1 MPKKASKTPSSSIP
15 GSSSIKSRTPQSSR
29 LRPKSQFGI
38 ASGTS
43 RLPTNGSATLES
55 PSSRIRPPA
64 PFQKKIQVPKSKS
77 ELGNKPVTKLAFVS
91 TSKAAAANQS
101 ESKTDSRI
109 ETKPPQPPGP
119 PPLPPTPQ
127 EATKNVVKL
136 INAAEKAPPIP
147 AKSNSTQLPPKHSKI
162 NVPNQ
167 LPESANQK
175 TELSADRIDK
185 PPTPP
190 ERTTSS
196 SSMKDIEMTVEDLE
210 IEVPQEKE
218 VPPAEVKVI
227 DVHES
232 SKIEQVEKSDK
243 SDKKSDDKKSKLGSK
258 LSKAGFQ
265 SNAKFI
271 IFSDWLSNQ
280 HQFENLFKLSKMSP
294 KFGRKQIEVAK
305 SFISSS
311 KTSLSEEFTFS
322 TGQQF
327 SKSFSGSPEVS
338 SNNKRRSSSSNI
350 LEEKLTPEKVQK
362 DSKSDM
368 EKAKSKIEKLF
379 SPKLKNRKSMS
390 PLKSRSVSPTSVDVK
405 NPQFLESS
413 IIDEEIEED
422 SEIRMIVDETSGVSK
437 IGTIE
442 LKKSSS
448 SGLKS
453 NQAAGL
459 KPSNQQ
465 ASENQLD
472 SEMKIQTR
480 PSSLLL
486 DKNRNP
492 SLSSRVSIIDLVNEE
507 IISSPTEIKSCDF
520 ESKIILE
527 STIPETIIETV
538 SPYDNSLPPTPPL
551 SVGCA
556 EKLAAEER
564 SADIDN
570 DEPTSEGIEE
580 VSRPTTSS
588 SSNLSE
594 CNSNFVKKDIPIE
607 NQGIPDDVQDKDS
620 TADDTISQISLLQDS
635 IQRIQSNNPSIIR
648 TKSYEILKEESD
660 AVTPPRVRP
669 HSLYCSTNIRTT
681 NDKTN
686 QEGCSSPEES
696 DPTLNEV
703 KKIMKRSDILQKLN
717 GYDG

>member
-1 MPKKASKTPSSSIP
+1 M
-15 GSSSIKSRTPQSSR
+15 
-29 LRPKSQFGI
+29 
-38 ASGTS
+38 
-43 RLPTNGSATLES
+43 PTNGSATLES

-448 SGLKS
+448 TGLKS

>member
-1 MPKKASKTPSSSIP
+1 MT
-15 GSSSIKSRTPQSSR
+15 
-29 LRPKSQFGI
+29 KSQNLGQNFPR
-38 ASGTS
+38 SVFKMMHKYES
-43 RLPTNGSATLES
+43 RSD
-55 PSSRIRPPA
+55 R
-64 PFQKKIQVPKSKS
+64 
-77 ELGNKPVTKLAFVS
+77 
-91 TSKAAAANQS
+91 
-101 ESKTDSRI
+101 
-109 ETKPPQPPGP
+109 
-119 PPLPPTPQ
+119 
-127 EATKNVVKL
+127 
-136 INAAEKAPPIP
+136 
-147 AKSNSTQLPPKHSKI
+147 
-162 NVPNQ
+162 
-167 LPESANQK
+167 SAN
-175 TELSADRIDK
+175 
-185 PPTPP
+185 
-190 ERTTSS
+190 
-196 SSMKDIEMTVEDLE
+196 
-210 IEVPQEKE
+210 
-218 VPPAEVKVI
+218 
-227 DVHES
+227 
-232 SKIEQVEKSDK
+232 
-243 SDKKSDDKKSKLGSK
+243 KL
-258 LSKAGFQ
+258 
-265 SNAKFI
+265 
-271 IFSDWLSNQ
+271 
-280 HQFENLFKLSKMSP
+280 QFENLLKLSKMSP

-338 SNNKRRSSSSNI
+338 TNNKRRSSSSNI
-350 LEEKLTPEKVQK
+350 LEEKSTPEKVQK
-362 DSKSDM
+362 DSKSEM

-422 SEIRMIVDETSGVSK
+422 SEIRMIVDEASGVSK

-459 KPSNQQ
+459 KPSNQL
-465 ASENQLD
+465 ANENQLD
-472 SEMKIQTR
+472 GEPKIQTR

-556 EKLAAEER
+556 ERLAAEER

-570 DEPTSEGIEE
+570 DEPMSEGIEE

-607 NQGIPDDVQDKDS
+607 NKGIPDDVQDKDS

-686 QEGCSSPEES
+686 EEGCSSPEES

>member
-1 MPKKASKTPSSSIP
+1 M
-15 GSSSIKSRTPQSSR
+15 
-29 LRPKSQFGI
+29 
-38 ASGTS
+38 
-43 RLPTNGSATLES
+43 PTNGSATLES

>member
-1 MPKKASKTPSSSIP
+1 
-15 GSSSIKSRTPQSSR
+15 
-29 LRPKSQFGI
+29 
-38 ASGTS
+38 
-43 RLPTNGSATLES
+43 
-55 PSSRIRPPA
+55 
-64 PFQKKIQVPKSKS
+64 
-77 ELGNKPVTKLAFVS
+77 
-91 TSKAAAANQS
+91 
-101 ESKTDSRI
+101 
-109 ETKPPQPPGP
+109 
-119 PPLPPTPQ
+119 
-127 EATKNVVKL
+127 
-136 INAAEKAPPIP
+136 
-147 AKSNSTQLPPKHSKI
+147 
-162 NVPNQ
+162 
-167 LPESANQK
+167 
-175 TELSADRIDK
+175 
-185 PPTPP
+185 
-190 ERTTSS
+190 
-196 SSMKDIEMTVEDLE
+196 
-210 IEVPQEKE
+210 
-218 VPPAEVKVI
+218 
-227 DVHES
+227 
-232 SKIEQVEKSDK
+232 
-243 SDKKSDDKKSKLGSK
+243 
-258 LSKAGFQ
+258 
-265 SNAKFI
+265 
-271 IFSDWLSNQ
+271 
-280 HQFENLFKLSKMSP
+280 MSP

-338 SNNKRRSSSSNI
+338 SNSKRRSSSSNI
-350 LEEKLTPEKVQK
+350 LEEKSTPEKSQK
-362 DSKSDM
+362 DSKSEM

-390 PLKSRSVSPTSVDVK
+390 PLKSRSVSPTSADVK

-442 LKKSSS
+442 LKKSS
-448 SGLKS
+448 LKS

-459 KPSNQQ
+459 KP
-465 ASENQLD
+465 ACNQLASD
-472 SEMKIQTR
+472 TLQQEGETKIQTR

-507 IISSPTEIKSCDF
+507 IISSPTETKSCDF

-556 EKLAAEER
+556 EKTAESR

-570 DEPTSEGIEE
+570 DEPMSEGIEE

-660 AVTPPRVRP
+660 VVTPPRVRP

>member
-1 MPKKASKTPSSSIP
+1 M
-15 GSSSIKSRTPQSSR
+15 
-29 LRPKSQFGI
+29 
-38 ASGTS
+38 
-43 RLPTNGSATLES
+43 PTNGSATLES

-101 ESKTDSRI
+101 ESKTDSKI

-390 PLKSRSVSPTSVDVK
+390 PLKSRSVSPTSIDVK

>member
-101 ESKTDSRI
+101 ESKTDSKI

-390 PLKSRSVSPTSVDVK
+390 PLKSRSVSPTSIDVK

>member
-1 MPKKASKTPSSSIP
+1 M
-15 GSSSIKSRTPQSSR
+15 
-29 LRPKSQFGI
+29 RPKSQFGI
-38 ASGTS
+38 ASSTTNGGTAS

-64 PFQKKIQVPKSKS
+64 PFQKKSIQVPKSKS

-91 TSKAAAANQS
+91 TSKATTSQS
-101 ESKTDSRI
+101 ESTKMDSKAV
-109 ETKPPQPPGP
+109 ETKPPPHPQP

-147 AKSNSTQLPPKHSKI
+147 AKSHTTNTSSQLPPKHSKI
-162 NVPNQ
+162 IVPKQ
-167 LPESANQK
+167 PLASTESANEK
-175 TELSADRIDK
+175 TELPSADRIDK

-196 SSMKDIEMTVEDLE
+196 SSMKDIEMTVEDLV

-218 VPPAEVKVI
+218 VTPAEIKVI

-232 SKIEQVEKSDK
+232 SKIEHVEAKSDK
-243 SDKKSDDKKSKLGSK
+243 SEKKSKLGSK
-258 LSKAGFQ
+258 LS
-265 SNAKFI
+265 
-271 IFSDWLSNQ
+271 
-280 HQFENLFKLSKMSP
+280 KLSKMSP
-294 KFGRKQIEVAK
+294 KFGRKHIEVAK

-311 KTSLSEEFTFS
+311 KTSLSEEFTFT

-327 SKSFSGSPEVS
+327 SKSFSGSPEVGS
-338 SNNKRRSSSSNI
+338 KSTRRSSSSNI
-350 LEEKLTPEKVQK
+350 LEEKSPEKTSK
-362 DSKSDM
+362 ESKSEKSEM

-390 PLKSRSVSPTSVDVK
+390 PLKSRSVSPTSADVK

-422 SEIRMIVDETSGVSK
+422 SEIRMIVDLESGVSK

-442 LKKSSS
+442 LKKSGS
-448 SGLKS
+448 KAI
-453 NQAAGL
+453 NQSAASTQQ
-459 KPSNQQ
+459 PSLQSVDQ
-465 ASENQLD
+465 EP
-472 SEMKIQTR
+472 KVQTR

-520 ESKIILE
+520 ESKIVLE
-527 STIPETIIETV
+527 TSIPETIIETTSV
-538 SPYDNSLPPTPPL
+538 TSPYDNSLPPTPPL
-551 SVGCA
+551 SVGCVA
-556 EKLAAEER
+556 NGQSATELK

-570 DEPTSEGIEE
+570 DEPMSEE

-594 CNSNFVKKDIPIE
+594 CNSNFVKKDIPID
-607 NQGIPDDVQDKDS
+607 NQGGSDANGDVQDKDS

-635 IQRIQSNNPSIIR
+635 IQRIQSNNPSISR
-648 TKSYEILKEESD
+648 TKSYEILKEES
-660 AVTPPRVRP
+660 VTPPRVRP

-681 NDKTN
+681 NDKK
-686 QEGCSSPEES
+686 EDCSSPEES

>member
-1 MPKKASKTPSSSIP
+1 M
-15 GSSSIKSRTPQSSR
+15 
-29 LRPKSQFGI
+29 
-38 ASGTS
+38 
-43 RLPTNGSATLES
+43 PTNGSATLES

-101 ESKTDSRI
+101 ESKTDSKI

-390 PLKSRSVSPTSVDVK
+390 PLKSRSVSPTSIDVK

-570 DEPTSEGIEE
+570 DEPMSEGIEE

>member
-1 MPKKASKTPSSSIP
+1 M
-15 GSSSIKSRTPQSSR
+15 
-29 LRPKSQFGI
+29 
-38 ASGTS
+38 
-43 RLPTNGSATLES
+43 PTNGSATLES

-101 ESKTDSRI
+101 ESKTDSKI

-390 PLKSRSVSPTSVDVK
+390 PLKSRSVSPTSIDVK

-448 SGLKS
+448 TGLKS

>member
-1 MPKKASKTPSSSIP
+1 MPKKASKTPSSIP
-15 GSSSIKSRTPQSSR
+15 GSSASSIKSRTSQPSR

-38 ASGTS
+38 ASSTTNGGTAS

-64 PFQKKIQVPKSKS
+64 PFQKKSIQVPKSKS

-91 TSKAAAANQS
+91 TSKATTSQS
-101 ESKTDSRI
+101 ESTKMDSKAV
-109 ETKPPQPPGP
+109 EMKPPPHPQP

-147 AKSNSTQLPPKHSKI
+147 AKSHTTNTSSQLPPKHSKI
-162 NVPNQ
+162 IVPKQ
-167 LPESANQK
+167 PLASTESANEK
-175 TELSADRIDK
+175 KELPSADRIDK

-196 SSMKDIEMTVEDLE
+196 SSMKDIEMTVEDLV

-218 VPPAEVKVI
+218 VTPAEIKVI

-232 SKIEQVEKSDK
+232 SKIEHVEAKSDK
-243 SDKKSDDKKSKLGSK
+243 SEKKSKLGSK
-258 LSKAGFQ
+258 LS
-265 SNAKFI
+265 
-271 IFSDWLSNQ
+271 
-280 HQFENLFKLSKMSP
+280 KLSKMSP
-294 KFGRKQIEVAK
+294 KFGRKHIEVAK

-311 KTSLSEEFTFS
+311 KTSLSEEFTFT

-327 SKSFSGSPEVS
+327 SKSFSGSPEVGS
-338 SNNKRRSSSSNI
+338 KSARRSSSSNI
-350 LEEKLTPEKVQK
+350 LEEKSPEKTSK
-362 DSKSDM
+362 ESKSEKSEM

-390 PLKSRSVSPTSVDVK
+390 PLKSRSVSPTSADVK

-422 SEIRMIVDETSGVSK
+422 SEIRMIVDLESGVSK

-442 LKKSSS
+442 LKKSGS
-448 SGLKS
+448 KAI
-453 NQAAGL
+453 NQSAASTQQ
-459 KPSNQQ
+459 PSLQSVDQ
-465 ASENQLD
+465 EP
-472 SEMKIQTR
+472 KVQTR

-556 EKLAAEER
+556 ERLAAEER

-570 DEPTSEGIEE
+570 DEPMSEGIEE

-607 NQGIPDDVQDKDS
+607 NKGIPDDVQDKDS

-686 QEGCSSPEES
+686 EEGCSSPEES

>member
-1 MPKKASKTPSSSIP
+1 
-15 GSSSIKSRTPQSSR
+15 
-29 LRPKSQFGI
+29 
-38 ASGTS
+38 
-43 RLPTNGSATLES
+43 
-55 PSSRIRPPA
+55 
-64 PFQKKIQVPKSKS
+64 
-77 ELGNKPVTKLAFVS
+77 
-91 TSKAAAANQS
+91 
-101 ESKTDSRI
+101 
-109 ETKPPQPPGP
+109 
-119 PPLPPTPQ
+119 
-127 EATKNVVKL
+127 
-136 INAAEKAPPIP
+136 
-147 AKSNSTQLPPKHSKI
+147 
-162 NVPNQ
+162 
-167 LPESANQK
+167 
-175 TELSADRIDK
+175 
-185 PPTPP
+185 
-190 ERTTSS
+190 
-196 SSMKDIEMTVEDLE
+196 
-210 IEVPQEKE
+210 
-218 VPPAEVKVI
+218 
-227 DVHES
+227 
-232 SKIEQVEKSDK
+232 
-243 SDKKSDDKKSKLGSK
+243 
-258 LSKAGFQ
+258 
-265 SNAKFI
+265 
-271 IFSDWLSNQ
+271 
-280 HQFENLFKLSKMSP
+280 MSP

-390 PLKSRSVSPTSVDVK
+390 PLKSRSVSPTSIDVK

-448 SGLKS
+448 TGLKS

>member
-1 MPKKASKTPSSSIP
+1 MMHKY
-15 GSSSIKSRTPQSSR
+15 GSRSDR
-29 LRPKSQFGI
+29 
-38 ASGTS
+38 
-43 RLPTNGSATLES
+43 SA
-55 PSSRIRPPA
+55 
-64 PFQKKIQVPKSKS
+64 
-77 ELGNKPVTKLAFVS
+77 NKP
-91 TSKAAAANQS
+91 
-101 ESKTDSRI
+101 
-109 ETKPPQPPGP
+109 
-119 PPLPPTPQ
+119 
-127 EATKNVVKL
+127 
-136 INAAEKAPPIP
+136 
-147 AKSNSTQLPPKHSKI
+147 
-162 NVPNQ
+162 
-167 LPESANQK
+167 
-175 TELSADRIDK
+175 
-185 PPTPP
+185 
-190 ERTTSS
+190 
-196 SSMKDIEMTVEDLE
+196 
-210 IEVPQEKE
+210 
-218 VPPAEVKVI
+218 
-227 DVHES
+227 
-232 SKIEQVEKSDK
+232 
-243 SDKKSDDKKSKLGSK
+243 
-258 LSKAGFQ
+258 
-265 SNAKFI
+265 
-271 IFSDWLSNQ
+271 
-280 HQFENLFKLSKMSP
+280 QFENLLKLSKMSP

-338 SNNKRRSSSSNI
+338 TNNKRRSSSSNI
-350 LEEKLTPEKVQK
+350 LEEKSTPEKVQK
-362 DSKSDM
+362 DSKSEM

-422 SEIRMIVDETSGVSK
+422 SEIRMIVDEASGVSK

-459 KPSNQQ
+459 KPSNQLVN
-465 ASENQLD
+465 ENQLD
-472 SEMKIQTR
+472 GEPKVQTR

-556 EKLAAEER
+556 ERLAAEER

-570 DEPTSEGIEE
+570 DEPMSEGMEE

-607 NQGIPDDVQDKDS
+607 NKGIPDDVQDKDS

-686 QEGCSSPEES
+686 EEGCSSPEES

>member
-1 MPKKASKTPSSSIP
+1 M
-15 GSSSIKSRTPQSSR
+15 
-29 LRPKSQFGI
+29 
-38 ASGTS
+38 
-43 RLPTNGSATLES
+43 PTNGSATLES

-101 ESKTDSRI
+101 ESKTDSSI

-390 PLKSRSVSPTSVDVK
+390 PLKSRSVSPTSIDVK

>member
-1 MPKKASKTPSSSIP
+1 M
-15 GSSSIKSRTPQSSR
+15 
-29 LRPKSQFGI
+29 RPKSQFGI
-38 ASGTS
+38 ASSTANGSTTS

-64 PFQKKIQVPKSKS
+64 PFQKKSIQVPKSKS

-91 TSKAAAANQS
+91 TSKATTSQS
-101 ESKTDSRI
+101 ESTKMDSKAV
-109 ETKPPQPPGP
+109 ETKPPPHPQP

-147 AKSNSTQLPPKHSKI
+147 AKSHTTNTSSQLPPKHSKI
-162 NVPNQ
+162 IVPKQ
-167 LPESANQK
+167 PLASTESANEK
-175 TELSADRIDK
+175 KELPSADRIDK

-218 VPPAEVKVI
+218 VTPAEIKVI

-232 SKIEQVEKSDK
+232 SKIEHVEAKSDK
-243 SDKKSDDKKSKLGSK
+243 SEKKSKLGSK
-258 LSKAGFQ
+258 LS
-265 SNAKFI
+265 
-271 IFSDWLSNQ
+271 
-280 HQFENLFKLSKMSP
+280 KLSKMSP
-294 KFGRKQIEVAK
+294 KFGRKHIEVAK

-311 KTSLSEEFTFS
+311 KTSLSEEFTFT

-327 SKSFSGSPEVS
+327 SKSFSGSPEVGS
-338 SNNKRRSSSSNI
+338 KSTRRSSSSNI
-350 LEEKLTPEKVQK
+350 LEEKSPEKTSK
-362 DSKSDM
+362 ESKSEKSEM

-390 PLKSRSVSPTSVDVK
+390 PLKSRSVSPTSADVK

-422 SEIRMIVDETSGVSK
+422 SEIRMIVDLESGVSK

-442 LKKSSS
+442 LKKSGS
-448 SGLKS
+448 KAI
-453 NQAAGL
+453 NQSAASTQQ
-459 KPSNQQ
+459 PSLQSVDQ
-465 ASENQLD
+465 EP
-472 SEMKIQTR
+472 KVQTR

-556 EKLAAEER
+556 ERLAAEER

-570 DEPTSEGIEE
+570 DEPMSEGIEE

-607 NQGIPDDVQDKDS
+607 NKGIPDDVQDKDS

-686 QEGCSSPEES
+686 EEGCSSPEES

>member
-1 MPKKASKTPSSSIP
+1 M
-15 GSSSIKSRTPQSSR
+15 
-29 LRPKSQFGI
+29 
-38 ASGTS
+38 
-43 RLPTNGSATLES
+43 PTNGSATLES

-101 ESKTDSRI
+101 ESKTDSSI

-448 SGLKS
+448 TGLKS

-564 SADIDN
+564 SADIHN